1 MSRFGNEI
9 EQKEY
14 IQDLQDVCDTVLTGA
29 VVSMPRFPIVRVTY
43 KNHTPEWLAP
53 TIRGVQGQ
61 QEPFAL
67 MLQRYPFSVRGLF
80 GDLRHE

>member
-29 VVSMPRFPIVRVTY
+29 Y